1 MNILFIYVPAAFTTE
16 FQLQLVTRS
25 CFSGA
30 FLYQQFKQKYYFNFL
45 SFFSRCVLTGFLD
58 LLSNEVCGCSL
69 RFLEERTMAAG
80 VDILRTAFRNPL
92 RHMRALP
99 PFFLSI
105 CSALVACP
113 PTLRILWLYFSWAK
127 KKFFYLWILRDALM
141 KKNGKKRGHCPLVG
155 GGGPPQFLF

>member
-1 MNILFIYVPAAFTTE
+1 MNILFIYVPAAFTAE

-69 RFLEERTMAAG
+69 RFLEERMMAAG

-113 PTLRILWLYFSWAK
+113 PTLRILWLYFS
-127 KKFFYLWILRDALM
+127 
-141 KKNGKKRGHCPLVG
+141 
-155 GGGPPQFLF
+155 

>member
-1 MNILFIYVPAAFTTE
+1 MNILFIYVPAAFTAE

-30 FLYQQFKQKYYFNFL
+30 FLYRQFKQKYYFNFL

-58 LLSNEVCGCSL
+58 LLSDEVCGCSL

-99 PFFLSI
+99 PFFCQSFVRLSV
-105 CSALVACP
+105 L
-113 PTLRILWLYFSWAK
+113 LRCESCGYTSVELK
-127 KKFFYLWILRDALM
+127 KSFFFIF
-141 KKNGKKRGHCPLVG
+141 GS
-155 GGGPPQFLF
+155 